1 MSRGQNRLNE
11 QDSIKI
17 YESLQS
23 LNEVEV
29 DLQIKDGYPI
39 VYNCSDKSP
48 IIIPPPANKW
58 VDIALFAKVI
68 DDRLQGTLLTCI

>member
-23 LNEVEV
+23 LDEVEV
-29 DLQIKDGYPI
+29 DL
-39 VYNCSDKSP
+39 
-48 IIIPPPANKW
+48 
-58 VDIALFAKVI
+58 
-68 DDRLQGTLLTCI
+68 

>member
-11 QDSIKI
+11 RDSIKI

-23 LNEVEV
+23 LDEVEV
-29 DLQIKDGYPI
+29 DLYIKDGYPI

-48 IIIPPPANKW
+48 IIIPPPTNKW
-58 VDIALFAKVI
+58 VVIALFAKVI